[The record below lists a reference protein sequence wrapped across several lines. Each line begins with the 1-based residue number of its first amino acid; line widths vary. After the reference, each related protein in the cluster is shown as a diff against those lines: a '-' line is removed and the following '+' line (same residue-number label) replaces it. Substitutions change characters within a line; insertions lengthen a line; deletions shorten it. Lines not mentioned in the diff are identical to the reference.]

1 MLGQRSCL
9 YDGLFLYEK
18 EDNGACE
25 GLKVC
30 RDEGEGLRVS
40 PDLLRALGEGL
51 ASLEEVS
58 PERREEMSLTDNLGP
73 EWALPTRL
81 RSRTTLS
88 LSTHEMSIATVCIYC
103 I

>member
-1 MLGQRSCL
+1 M
-9 YDGLFLYEK
+9 
-18 EDNGACE
+18 
-25 GLKVC
+25 
-30 RDEGEGLRVS
+30 RVS

-58 PERREEMSLTDNLGP
+58 PERREEMSLADNLGP

-81 RSRTTLS
+81 KKKTTLS
-88 LSTHEMSIATVCIYC
+88 LSNHEMSTNVHCNGTYC